1 MSTPVVI
8 NIRQKG
14 ALVPTLDGE
23 APAPAIV
30 PVPLDDITAV
40 TRLTPTQKG
49 WNGQVQLTHGDLVP
63 TVDVDD
69 VLRQMREGWAR
80 TGRRRR

>member
-14 ALVPTLDGE
+14 ALVPAQEGE
-23 APAPAIV
+23 DIEPAVV
-30 PVPLDDITAV
+30 PVPLDDITVV